1 MVREKYKGR
10 EGRDE
15 EHQMNYWN
23 KQRNREEW
31 KTTLMQ
37 RKTKTNGTRIREIAG

>member
-23 KQRNREEW
+23 KQRKRRMEDHTDAKEN
-31 KTTLMQ
+31 
-37 RKTKTNGTRIREIAG
+37 

>member
-23 KQRNREEW
+23 RGTEK
-31 KTTLMQ
+31 
-37 RKTKTNGTRIREIAG
+37 NGRPH